1 MAALYAL
8 RILKFHNRYPR
19 FLDINSI
26 DLAIFYDFSS
36 YESTVSIVLY
46 KMTTRAI
53 HKMAQSVIDLVSF
66 SFKNVTSSRR
76 NDW

>member
-1 MAALYAL
+1 MHAL
-8 RILKFHNRYPR
+8 RILKFHNRRSKYPR

-66 SFKNVTSSRR
+66 S
-76 NDW
+76 